1 MEMKL
6 VTIALGSNQGDR
18 EQIILQAIQYISER
32 IGHIIHRSPFYENE
46 AQGFESE
53 ELFLNGCIAIETIL
67 EPLHILQN
75 LKDIE
80 TDLGRN
86 KKNDPGYSSRPI
98 DLDIILIDNQ
108 VLNLEDLEVP
118 HPRFRD
124 RLFVLKP
131 LGDILPNAVDPT
143 TLQSV
148 KELLN
153 HCPDKSVLTIHE
165 LKELR

>member
-6 VTIALGSNQGDR
+6 VTIALGSNQGNR
-18 EQIILQAIQYISER
+18 GQNILQALTCISER
-32 IGHIIHRSPFYENE
+32 IGTIIHRSPFYENE
-46 AQGFESE
+46 AQGFESK

-67 EPLHILQN
+67 EPLNILQN
-75 LKDIE
+75 LKEIE

-86 KKNDPGYSSRPI
+86 KKSDPGYSSRPI

-108 VLNLEDLEVP
+108 VINLEDLAVP
-118 HPRFRD
+118 HPRFRE

-131 LGDILPNAVDPT
+131 LCDIQPTAVDPL

-148 KELLN
+148 QELLN
-153 HCPDKSVLTIHE
+153 RCPDKSVLTIHE
-165 LKELR
+165 LKEVR